1 MWWQTASLVPLGT
14 AMYILQLWK
23 FSKQCTL
30 KHEWSWS
37 IDYSGDW
44 LWFILKKKMDSVLF
58 PCNDK
63 FPTVAA
69 RKFEILWQWIVINTT
84 AANGTYY
91 LDYYWRKERTILSL
105 KMSGCVFC
113 LWADENIASEIWG
126 RHFVCFCWSLTEDK
140 ARGVSVHKYIDNTMQ
155 ISLN

>member
-1 MWWQTASLVPLGT
+1 MIYNPDIFGIVKIPGLLLPTSVSMWWQTASLGPLGT

-23 FSKQCTL
+23 FSKQCML
-30 KHEWSWS
+30 NHEWSWS

-44 LWFILKKKMDSVLF
+44 LWFILKKNGFCTVSVLF

-84 AANGTYY
+84 AANCTYY

-113 LWADENIASEIWG
+113 LWADGNIASKI
-126 RHFVCFCWSLTEDK
+126 R
-140 ARGVSVHKYIDNTMQ
+140 
-155 ISLN
+155 

>member
-1 MWWQTASLVPLGT
+1 MSEVGLL
-14 AMYILQLWK
+14 I
-23 FSKQCTL
+23 TL
-30 KHEWSWS
+30 AT
-37 IDYSGDW
+37 DCD
-44 LWFILKKKMDSVLF
+44 LFKKKNGFCTVSVLF

-84 AANGTYY
+84 AANCTYY

-113 LWADENIASEIWG
+113 L
-126 RHFVCFCWSLTEDK
+126 
-140 ARGVSVHKYIDNTMQ
+140 
-155 ISLN
+155 

>member
-1 MWWQTASLVPLGT
+1 MLMLLLTHSDCKDSWFTSSNISFYVVANCKPCSIGNCYVHSATMEVLKAMHTETWVKLVYWL
-14 AMYILQLWK
+14 LWRLIVIY
-23 FSKQCTL
+23 F
-30 KHEWSWS
+30 
-37 IDYSGDW
+37 
-44 LWFILKKKMDSVLF
+44 LKKNGFCTVSVLF

-84 AANGTYY
+84 AANCTYY

-113 LWADENIASEIWG
+113 LWADGNIASEI
-126 RHFVCFCWSLTEDK
+126 R
-140 ARGVSVHKYIDNTMQ
+140 
-155 ISLN
+155 